1 MVIFWK
7 RNEKNNIIKVIN
19 KKKHLIFVTTITTAV
34 CVKKN
39 LTIATAESCTGG
51 MISSAIVHIN
61 GSSQIFKSSV
71 IVYSN
76 NMKSKLLN
84 IPKDLITKNGAV
96 SEIVVYNMAKKSL
109 EILNSD
115 VSIAVTGIAGPT
127 GGSVDKPVGLVWIGI
142 GTNEKIITHKYQFN
156 GNRLEIRQKTTQEA
170 LKLANNVI
178 LEI

>member
-1 MVIFWK
+1 MWQKI
-7 RNEKNNIIKVIN
+7 NQESEKLYLN
-19 KKKHLIFVTTITTAV
+19 
-34 CVKKN
+34 CVNKN
-39 LTIATAESCTGG
+39 LIITTAESCTGG

-76 NMKSKLLN
+76 DMKSKLLN
-84 IPKDLITKNGAV
+84 IPKDLITKYGAV
-96 SEIVVYNMAKKSL
+96 SEIVVHSMAKKSL
-109 EILNSD
+109 EIVNSD

-127 GGSVDKPVGLVWIGI
+127 GGSIDKPVGLVWVGI
-142 GTNEKIITHKYQFN
+142 GTKEKIITKKYQFN
-156 GNRLEIRQKTTQEA
+156 GNRLEIRQKTTQES

>member
-1 MVIFWK
+1 MWK
-7 RNEKNNIIKVIN
+7 KIN
-19 KKKHLIFVTTITTAV
+19 QESENLYLN

-51 MISSAIVHIN
+51 MISSAIIHIN

-76 NMKSKLLN
+76 DMKSKLLN
-84 IPKDLITKNGAV
+84 IPIDLIKKNGAV
-96 SEIVVYNMAKKSL
+96 SEAVVYNMAKNSL

-115 VSIAVTGIAGPT
+115 LSIAVTGIAGPT

-142 GTNEKIITHKYQFN
+142 GTKEKIITNKYQFN
-156 GNRLEIRQKTTQEA
+156 GNRLDIRQKTTYES
-170 LKLANNVI
+170 LKFANIVI
-178 LEI
+178 SEI